1 MQITR
6 RRRILR
12 IRFNESSRATQ
23 RTVEKDSALD
33 VSYVRT
39 GIDHHIVVDQSFVKV
54 AWSNGT
60 FECHVTGSITE
71 EEAREIIDSIYEE
84 RD

>member
-1 MQITR
+1 M
-6 RRRILR
+6 R

-39 GIDHHIVVDQSFVKV
+39 GIDHHIVVDQSFAKV

-60 FECHVTGSITE
+60 FECHMTGNITE